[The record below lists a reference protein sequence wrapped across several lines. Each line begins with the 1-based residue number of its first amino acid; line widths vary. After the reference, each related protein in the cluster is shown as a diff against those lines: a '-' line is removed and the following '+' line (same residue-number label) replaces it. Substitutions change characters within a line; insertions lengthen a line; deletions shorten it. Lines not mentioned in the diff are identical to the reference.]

1 MQSAKSKSKYKYL
14 LIGILII
21 LLTGVVIVWY
31 IFTEKFIDTAEHK
44 PDFTVN
50 AMDFIKEFQQNED
63 AANKKY
69 IEKMVAINGTVSEIE
84 LADTS
89 VNIKFIDSTS
99 GDYVIFAFQQQH
111 LNDAKTL
118 QQGNQ
123 VSIKGSCSGG
133 TYSEILGIKY
143 ISFKRAAL
151 NK

>member
-1 MQSAKSKSKYKYL
+1 MQRTKSKSKYKYL
-14 LIGILII
+14 LIGLLIV
-21 LLTGVVIVWY
+21 LLTGVAIVWY
-31 IFTEKFIDTAEHK
+31 IYTEKFIDTAK
-44 PDFTVN
+44 YSSDFTVN
-50 AMDFIKEFQQNED
+50 AMDFIKEFQQND
-63 AANKKY
+63 SAANKKY
-69 IEKMVAINGTVSEIE
+69 IEKIVTVNGTVSEIE

-118 QQGNQ
+118 QEGKQA
-123 VSIKGSCSGG
+123 SIKGSCSGG
-133 TYSEILGIKY
+133 ARSEILGIQY